1 MSGPVPKKSS
11 ERRRRNA
18 PDKPMT
24 TITPGTGEKLI
35 IPAEDQK
42 WHPIVKG
49 WWRSLK
55 TSPQCTGSFVN
66 SDWAAARLTAETMHR
81 MLTADKLS
89 AELLKQVWSMMG
101 DLLTTEGQR
110 RRLRVEIDRA
120 LEGGDGATVTSMSAY
135 RDVLGN

>member
-1 MSGPVPKKSS
+1 MPGPPPKRSS

-18 PDKPMT
+18 SDQPMT
-24 TITPGTGEKLI
+24 TISAKGEQLT
-35 IPAEDQK
+35 IPAEDVS

-55 TSPQCTGSFVN
+55 TSPQSDYFVN
-66 SDWAAARLTAETMHR
+66 SDWAAARLTAEVGTR
-81 MLTADKLS
+81 MLRADKLS

-110 RRLRVEIDRA
+110 RRLRIEIERE
-120 LEGGDGATVTSMSAY
+120 LPGADASVTSMDAY
-135 RDVLGN
+135 RDVLGS